1 MIDTADANLRKHV
14 RVLAHHAETIA
25 LRCRAVDAAITTGEV
40 FGVTVPQ
47 KKIDTA
53 VRDIETRFMMA
64 ARLIGVAPPLNAAA
78 RRLDRP

>member
-1 MIDTADANLRKHV
+1 VDVSNATLRKHI

-25 LRCRAVDAAITTGEV
+25 QRCRAVEAAITTGEV

-53 VRDIETRFMMA
+53 VRDIETRFIMA
-64 ARLIGVAPPLNAAA
+64 ARLIGVEPPSAAA
-78 RRLDRP
+78 LRRLDRP